1 MKCLVPANWGTD
13 VIIRPLAVSGLDLP
27 VDKSPKEARGQ
38 ADQVISVWAQGSM
51 WRTAGLMSPGSP

>member
-1 MKCLVPANWGTD
+1 MKFFLANWGTD

-27 VDKSPKEARGQ
+27 VVKSPKVAQGR

-51 WRTAGLMSPGSP
+51 WKMAGLMSPGSP